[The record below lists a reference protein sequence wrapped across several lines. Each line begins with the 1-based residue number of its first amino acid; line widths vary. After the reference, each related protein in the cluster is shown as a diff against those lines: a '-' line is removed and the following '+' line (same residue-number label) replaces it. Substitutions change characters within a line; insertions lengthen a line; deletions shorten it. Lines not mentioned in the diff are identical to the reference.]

1 VTVTLKV
8 LKVAAGEVSGAAAS
22 SKPFVTMSEETCA

>member
-8 LKVAAGEVSGAAAS
+8 LKVAAGEVSGAA